1 MSEEITP
8 GSGNVFA
15 DLGLA
20 GADERQA
27 RAELLRTITG
37 IIDERRLTQ
46 AQAADTLGTT
56 QPVVSDIKRGK
67 LHRFSLE
74 RLIGFLN
81 ALDRDVEI
89 VVLPKPM
96 GRGAHLTVAAD

>member
-1 MSEEITP
+1 MSRGALS

-15 DLGLA
+15 DLGLEDA
-20 GADERQA
+20 KVIRV

-37 IIDERRLTQ
+37 IIHERGLTQ
-46 AQAADTLGTT
+46 AQAAETLGTT
-56 QPVVSDIKRGK
+56 QPVVSDMKRGK

-89 VVLPKPM
+89 VVRPKPM
-96 GRGAHLTVAAD
+96 HRTAHLSVAAE